1 MRFEPV
7 FLDGAR
13 VRMEPLSMERHF
25 EGLCEIGIDPD
36 LWRWT
41 TSIVRT
47 RDDLRC
53 YLETA
58 LSEQSEGRSLPFA
71 TVDKPSGRIAGC
83 TRYGCIDRLNRRVEI
98 GWTWVGSP
106 FQRTH
111 VNSEAKYLMFRH
123 AFEALGCV
131 RVELKTNVLNR
142 RSRDAMLR
150 IGCVE
155 EGVLRKHAVRDDGVW
170 RDTVYYSVLD
180 DEWPGV
186 KSRLEAMMERGAG

>member
-1 MRFEPV
+1 
-7 FLDGAR
+7 
-13 VRMEPLSMERHF
+13 MERHF